1 MVGEKLRLT
10 HCLLRARPSDPVKAI
25 PTWLV
30 GILLPLTEIKAG
42 TVLWLREWTPSL
54 SSSHKYDLIRRSSCL
69 LRILFHRIL
78 ALYSHVCMYVCPQA

>member
-10 HCLLRARPSDPVKAI
+10 HCLWRPSDPAKAI
-25 PTWLV
+25 SRWLV

-69 LRILFHRIL
+69 VAAL
-78 ALYSHVCMYVCPQA
+78 AALVFLLVFKLLL